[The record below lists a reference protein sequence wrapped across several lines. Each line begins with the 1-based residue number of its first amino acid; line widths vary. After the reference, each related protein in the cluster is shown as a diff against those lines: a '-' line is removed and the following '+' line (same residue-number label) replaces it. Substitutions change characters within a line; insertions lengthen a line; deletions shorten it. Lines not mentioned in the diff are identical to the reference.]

1 MAQQRIVSSQ
11 RIYQKL
17 LDLEESIRELR
28 MLFLAAKP
36 SKERICRHPVS
47 LEGIWAGADITDEDI
62 EAAKRS
68 MFVYQ
73 HSASPSSPRTR
84 R

>member
-28 MLFLAAKP
+28 MLLLTAKP
-36 SKERICRHPVS
+36 LEERICRHPVS

-73 HSASPSSPRTR
+73 YEGREY
-84 R
+84 